1 MDTTLS
7 LPGFP
12 PPRLPAAAERAQNG
26 APSGAQ
32 ASFRTAVRT
41 DLVDPKS
48 AEGPKSAESKVDPAI
63 RAKIRQSANEFE
75 SVFVSQMLGHMF
87 DGVEV
92 DQNFGGGHAEEM
104 FRSMLTNEYGKQVSR
119 SGGFGIADQVYRE
132 LLRAQEGTHG

>member
-7 LPGFP
+7 LPGLP

-32 ASFRTAVRT
+32 ASFRTAVRS
-41 DLVDPKS
+41 DLVD
-48 AEGPKSAESKVDPAI
+48 PKSAESKVDPAI

-87 DGVEV
+87 DGIEV
-92 DQNFGGGHAEEM
+92 DQTFGGGHAEEM
-104 FRSMLTNEYGKQVSR
+104 FRSMLTNEYGKQMSR

>member
-7 LPGFP
+7 LPGLP
-12 PPRLPAAAERAQNG
+12 PPRLPAAAER
-26 APSGAQ
+26 AQ

-48 AEGPKSAESKVDPAI
+48 AESKVDPAV

-87 DGVEV
+87 DGIEV

-132 LLRAQEGTHG
+132 LLRAQEGNHG

>member
-7 LPGFP
+7 LPGLP

-26 APSGAQ
+26 APSGPQ

-41 DLVDPKS
+41 DLVD
-48 AEGPKSAESKVDPAI
+48 PKSAESKVDPAI

-87 DGVEV
+87 DGIEV
-92 DQNFGGGHAEEM
+92 DQTFGGGHAEEM
-104 FRSMLTNEYGKQVSR
+104 FRSMLTNEYGKQMSR

>member
-7 LPGFP
+7 LPGLP
-12 PPRLPAAAERAQNG
+12 PPRLPAAAERVQNG
-26 APSGAQ
+26 GPSGAQ

-41 DLVDPKS
+41 DLVD
-48 AEGPKSAESKVDPAI
+48 PKSAESKVDPAI

-87 DGVEV
+87 DGIEV

-132 LLRAQEGTHG
+132 LLRAQEGNHG

>member
-7 LPGFP
+7 LPGLP
-12 PPRLPAAAERAQNG
+12 LPRLPAAAERAQNSVQ
-26 APSGAQ
+26 P
-32 ASFRTAVRT
+32 SFRTAVRT
-41 DLVDPKS
+41 DLAD
-48 AEGPKSAESKVDPAI
+48 PKSAESKVDPAI

-87 DGVEV
+87 DGIEV

-104 FRSMLTNEYGKQVSR
+104 FRSMLTNEYGKQMSR

-132 LLRAQEGTHG
+132 LLRAQEGNHG

>member
-7 LPGFP
+7 LPGLP
-12 PPRLPAAAERAQNG
+12 PPRLPAAAERAQNSVQ
-26 APSGAQ
+26 P
-32 ASFRTAVRT
+32 SFRTAVRS
-41 DLVDPKS
+41 DLVD
-48 AEGPKSAESKVDPAI
+48 PKSAESKVDPAI

-87 DGVEV
+87 DGIEV
-92 DQNFGGGHAEEM
+92 DQTFGGGHAEEM
-104 FRSMLTNEYGKQVSR
+104 FRSMLTNEYGKQMSR

>member
-7 LPGFP
+7 LPGLP
-12 PPRLPAAAERAQNG
+12 LPRLPAAAERTQNG

-32 ASFRTAVRT
+32 GSFRTAVRT
-41 DLVDPKS
+41 DLVD
-48 AEGPKSAESKVDPAI
+48 PKSAESKVDPAI

-87 DGVEV
+87 DGIEV

-132 LLRAQEGTHG
+132 LLRAQEGNHG

>member
-7 LPGFP
+7 LRGLP
-12 PPRLPAAAERAQNG
+12 PPRLPAAAERAQSNTQ
-26 APSGAQ
+26 SGAQ

-41 DLVDPKS
+41 DLVD
-48 AEGPKSAESKVDPAI
+48 PKSAESKVDPAI

-87 DGVEV
+87 DGIEV
-92 DQNFGGGHAEEM
+92 DQTFGGGHAEEM

-132 LLRAQEGTHG
+132 LLRAQEGNHG

>member
-7 LPGFP
+7 LPGLP
-12 PPRLPAAAERAQNG
+12 PPRLPAAAERAQSN
-26 APSGAQ
+26 AQ
-32 ASFRTAVRT
+32 AGFRTAVRT

-48 AEGPKSAESKVDPAI
+48 AESKVDPAV
-63 RAKIRQSANEFE
+63 RAKLRQSANEFE

-87 DGVEV
+87 DGIEV
-92 DQNFGGGHAEEM
+92 DQTFGGGHAEEM

-132 LLRAQEGTHG
+132 LLRAQEGNHG

>member
-1 MDTTLS
+1 M
-7 LPGFP
+7 
-12 PPRLPAAAERAQNG
+12 
-26 APSGAQ
+26 
-32 ASFRTAVRT
+32 RT
-41 DLVDPKS
+41 DLVD
-48 AEGPKSAESKVDPAI
+48 PKSAESKVDPAI

-87 DGVEV
+87 DGIEV

-132 LLRAQEGTHG
+132 LLRAQEGNHG

>member
-7 LPGFP
+7 LPGLP
-12 PPRLPAAAERAQNG
+12 PPRLPAAAERAQAG
-26 APSGAQ
+26 V
-32 ASFRTAVRT
+32 RTAVRT
-41 DLVDPKS
+41 DLADPNT
-48 AEGPKSAESKVDPAI
+48 AEGKVDPAI

-87 DGVEV
+87 DGIEV

-132 LLRAQEGTHG
+132 LLRAQEGNHG

>member
-7 LPGFP
+7 LPGLP
-12 PPRLPAAAERAQNG
+12 PPRLPAAAERAQNSVQ
-26 APSGAQ
+26 P
-32 ASFRTAVRT
+32 SFRTAVRT
-41 DLVDPKS
+41 DLAD
-48 AEGPKSAESKVDPAI
+48 PKSAESKVDPAI

-87 DGVEV
+87 DGIEV

-104 FRSMLTNEYGKQVSR
+104 FRSMLTNEYGKQMSR

>member
-7 LPGFP
+7 LPGLP
-12 PPRLPAAAERAQNG
+12 PPRLPAAAERAQT
-26 APSGAQ
+26 SAQ

-48 AEGPKSAESKVDPAI
+48 AESKVDPAI
-63 RAKIRQSANEFE
+63 RAKLRQSANEFE
-75 SVFVSQMLGHMF
+75 NVFVSQMLGHML
-87 DGVEV
+87 DGIEV
-92 DQNFGGGHAEEM
+92 DETFGGGHGEEM

-132 LLRAQEGTHG
+132 LLRAQEGNHG

>member
-1 MDTTLS
+1 M
-7 LPGFP
+7 
-12 PPRLPAAAERAQNG
+12 
-26 APSGAQ
+26 
-32 ASFRTAVRT
+32 RT
-41 DLVDPKS
+41 DLADPNT
-48 AEGPKSAESKVDPAI
+48 AEGKVDPAI

-87 DGVEV
+87 DGIEV

-132 LLRAQEGTHG
+132 LLRAQEGNHG

>member
-7 LPGFP
+7 LPGLP
-12 PPRLPAAAERAQNG
+12 PPRLPAAAERTQSNAQ
-26 APSGAQ
+26 PGAQ
-32 ASFRTAVRT
+32 ASFRTAART

-48 AEGPKSAESKVDPAI
+48 AESRVDPAT

-87 DGVEV
+87 DGIEV

-132 LLRAQEGTHG
+132 LLRAQEGNHG

>member
-7 LPGFP
+7 LPGLP
-12 PPRLPAAAERAQNG
+12 PPRLPAAAERAQGNG
-26 APSGAQ
+26 LGNGQ
-32 ASFRTAVRT
+32 TGVRTAVRT
-41 DLVDPKS
+41 DLVD
-48 AEGPKSAESKVDPAI
+48 PKSAESKVDPAI

-87 DGVEV
+87 DGIEV
-92 DQNFGGGHAEEM
+92 DQTFGGGHAEEM

-132 LLRAQEGTHG
+132 LLRAQEGNHG

>member
-7 LPGFP
+7 LPGLP

-26 APSGAQ
+26 AL

-48 AEGPKSAESKVDPAI
+48 AESRVDPAI

-75 SVFVSQMLGHMF
+75 SVFVSQMLGHML
-87 DGVEV
+87 DGIEV

-132 LLRAQEGTHG
+132 LLRAQEGNHG

>member
-7 LPGFP
+7 LPGLP

-26 APSGAQ
+26 AASGAQ
-32 ASFRTAVRT
+32 AGVRTAVRT

-48 AEGPKSAESKVDPAI
+48 AESKVDPAI
-63 RAKIRQSANEFE
+63 RAKLRQSANEFE

-87 DGVEV
+87 DGIEV
-92 DQNFGGGHAEEM
+92 DQTFGGGHAEEM

-132 LLRAQEGTHG
+132 LLRAQEGNHG

>member
-7 LPGFP
+7 LPGLP
-12 PPRLPAAAERAQNG
+12 PPRLPAAAERVQT
-26 APSGAQ
+26 SAQ

-48 AEGPKSAESKVDPAI
+48 AESKVDPAI
-63 RAKIRQSANEFE
+63 RAKLRQSANEFE
-75 SVFVSQMLGHMF
+75 NVFVSQMLGHML
-87 DGVEV
+87 DGIEV
-92 DQNFGGGHAEEM
+92 DETFGGGHGEEM

-132 LLRAQEGTHG
+132 LLRAQEGNHG

>member
-7 LPGFP
+7 LSGLP
-12 PPRLPAAAERAQNG
+12 PPRLPAAAERAQNSVQ
-26 APSGAQ
+26 P
-32 ASFRTAVRT
+32 SFRTAVRT
-41 DLVDPKS
+41 DLAD
-48 AEGPKSAESKVDPAI
+48 PKSAESKVDPAI

-87 DGVEV
+87 DGIEV

-104 FRSMLTNEYGKQVSR
+104 FRSMLTNEYGKQMSR

>member
-7 LPGFP
+7 LPGLP

-48 AEGPKSAESKVDPAI
+48 AESKVDPAI

-87 DGVEV
+87 DGIEV

-132 LLRAQEGTHG
+132 LLRAQEGNHG

>member
-7 LPGFP
+7 LPGLP

-26 APSGAQ
+26 AQPGAQ

-41 DLVDPKS
+41 DLVD
-48 AEGPKSAESKVDPAI
+48 PKSAESKVDPAI

-87 DGVEV
+87 DGIEV

-132 LLRAQEGTHG
+132 LLRAQEGNHG

>member
-1 MDTTLS
+1 M
-7 LPGFP
+7 
-12 PPRLPAAAERAQNG
+12 PAAAERAQNG
-26 APSGAQ
+26 AQPGAQ

-41 DLVDPKS
+41 DLVD
-48 AEGPKSAESKVDPAI
+48 PKSAESKVDPAI

-87 DGVEV
+87 DGIEV

-132 LLRAQEGTHG
+132 LLRAQEGNHG

>member
-7 LPGFP
+7 LPGLP

-26 APSGAQ
+26 AQPGAQ

-48 AEGPKSAESKVDPAI
+48 AESKVDPAV

-87 DGVEV
+87 DGIEV

-132 LLRAQEGTHG
+132 LLRAQEGNHG